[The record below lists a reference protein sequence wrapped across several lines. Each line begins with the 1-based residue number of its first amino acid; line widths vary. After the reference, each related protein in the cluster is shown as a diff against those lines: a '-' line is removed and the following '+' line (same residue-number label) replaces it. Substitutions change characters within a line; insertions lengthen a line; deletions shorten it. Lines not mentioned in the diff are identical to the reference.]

1 MPKLEK
7 ELSQNREQSFKLNEL
22 RFMEESTTSSSFFS
36 FPLKLAQQPSI
47 HLLTWTGSHDWGM
60 AGRALSASSLYP
72 YTFLT

>member
-47 HLLTWTGSHDWGM
+47 HLLT
-60 AGRALSASSLYP
+60 
-72 YTFLT
+72 